1 MTLPPTI
8 AAEAAITRQNVAL
21 SSLKRSADAE
31 KQIANL
37 LDKAIDNVPT
47 SSIRGNTLN
56 TKA

>member
-21 SSLKRSADAE
+21 SAIKRNADAE

-37 LDKAIDNVPT
+37 LEQAIDNVPT
-47 SSIRGNTLN
+47 SSLRGGKLN
-56 TKA
+56 ITA

>member
-21 SSLKRSADAE
+21 SSIKRNADAE

-37 LDKAIDNVPT
+37 LEQAIDNVPT
-47 SSIRGNTLN
+47 SPLRGSRLN
-56 TKA
+56 ITA